1 MVEHLITDQQALNEL
16 CLRFSTKDVVAI
28 DTEFV
33 RTRTYFP
40 KLGLLQ
46 LCDGE
51 VVALIDPLSIADLSP
66 VWQLIENPKITKV
79 LHACSE
85 DVEIFVNQGNC
96 SPQNVI
102 DSQIVMSFLG
112 HGLSMGYAAMIKHY
126 LDIDL
131 DKSDSRTDWIKR
143 PLTDRQLVYASA
155 DVTHLITVYPLLL
168 DDIEKTSW
176 LSAAK
181 IESAQ
186 LIAKKQQKIDENNL
200 YKNVKTSWRLNA
212 KQLNN
217 LKYLA
222 RWRYQQALKRD
233 LPLSFVAK
241 DNTLMGLAQYAPK
254 SMSAMLNIEGVD
266 TLDIRHKG
274 KQMLRVL
281 EEASKVS
288 AEDYPEKIKR
298 LDQCTGYK
306 QLYKKVKNY
315 VSSVAVDSQIPVE
328 NLASKKQIN
337 QLLSWYYELS
347 PSTADIDI
355 LQTWRGELFGEDLL
369 QHAKNQFSSLPL

>member
-1 MVEHLITDQQALNEL
+1 MVELFITEQQALNEL

-51 VVALIDPLSIADLSP
+51 VVALIDPLSVEDLSP
-66 VWQLIENPKITKV
+66 VWQLLENPKVTKV

-112 HGLSMGYAAMIKHY
+112 HGLSVGYAAMVKHY
-126 LDIDL
+126 LNIEL

-143 PLTDRQLVYASA
+143 PLTDSQLVYASA
-155 DVTHLITVYPLLL
+155 DVTHLITLYPLLIA
-168 DDIEKTSW
+168 DIEKTTW
-176 LSAAK
+176 LNAAK

-186 LIAKKQQKIDENNL
+186 LIVKKQQTIDENSL
-200 YKNVKTSWRLNA
+200 YKNVKTSWRLTS

-241 DNTLMGLAQYAPK
+241 DNTLMGLSQYAPK
-254 SMSAMLNIEGVD
+254 SMSAMLTIDGVD

-281 EEASKVS
+281 QEASRVS
-288 AEDYPEKIKR
+288 DEDYPEKIKR
-298 LDQCTGYK
+298 LDQCAGYK
-306 QLYKKVKNY
+306 QLYKKVKNF
-315 VSSVAVDSQIPVE
+315 VSSVAVEHQLPVE

-337 QLLSWYYELS
+337 QLLSWYYGLS
-347 PSTADIDI
+347 SSTADIDI
-355 LQTWRGELFGEDLL
+355 LQSWRGELFGEDLL

>member
-96 SPQNVI
+96 SPQNII

-168 DDIEKTSW
+168 DDIEKTAW

-181 IESAQ
+181 IESTQ

>member
-1 MVEHLITDQQALNEL
+1 MIEHFVTEQQTLNEL
-16 CLRFSTKDVVAI
+16 CLRFSKKDVIAI

-51 VVALIDPLSIADLSP
+51 VVALIDPLSIEDLSP
-66 VWQLIENPKITKV
+66 VWQLIEDPNIIKV

-85 DVEIFVNQGNC
+85 DVEIFVSQGKC
-96 SPQNVI
+96 APQNVL
-102 DSQIVMSFLG
+102 DSQIIMSFLG
-112 HGLSMGYAAMIKHY
+112 HGLSVGYAAMVKHY
-126 LDIDL
+126 LDIEL

-143 PLTDRQLVYASA
+143 PLTQRQLTYASA
-155 DVTHLITVYPLLL
+155 DVTHLITLYPLLMA
-168 DDIEKTSW
+168 DINQTTW
-176 LSAAK
+176 LSAAQS
-181 IESAQ
+181 ETAQ
-186 LIAKKQQKIDENNL
+186 LIAKKQQNIDENSL
-200 YKNVKTSWRLNA
+200 YKKVKTSWRLNA

-241 DNTLMGLAQYAPK
+241 DSTLVGLSQHAPQ

-281 EEASKVS
+281 QEANTVS
-288 AEDYPEKIKR
+288 AENYPEKIKR
-298 LDQCTGYK
+298 LDQCAGYK
-306 QLYKKVKNY
+306 QLYKKVKNF
-315 VSSVAVDSQIPVE
+315 VSTVAIDNQQPAE

-337 QLLSWYYELS
+337 QLLSWYYGLS
-347 PSTADIDI
+347 QSTDEIEI
-355 LQTWRGELFGEDLL
+355 LQSWRGELFGKDLL
-369 QHAKNQFSSLPL
+369 QHAKDQFNSLPL